1 MVGIMRYFELFAI
14 PVDYNVDLAKV
25 TKNYLELQRAVH
37 PDRHANASSRDKLLA
52 VQNTAEINDALQ
64 ILKHPVKRAEY
75 MLSELGVDI
84 RAEQQ
89 TLQDPLF
96 LMQQMEL
103 REELE
108 ELTTS
113 ADPDAAIAQFEQQI
127 KQLDSQYSAQLAE
140 QLASNDQQQ
149 WQLAADNIRKLKF
162 VYKLRDELERIEDS
176 LFDD

>member
-1 MVGIMRYFELFAI
+1 MMRYFELFAI
-14 PVDYNVDLAKV
+14 PVDYQIDLATV
-25 TKNYLELQRAVH
+25 NKNYLDLQRAVH
-37 PDRHANASSRDKLLA
+37 PDRHANSSSRDKLLA
-52 VQNTAEINDALQ
+52 VQNAAEINDALQ
-64 ILKHPVKRAEY
+64 TLKHPIKRAEY

-108 ELTTS
+108 ELS
-113 ADPDAAIAQFEQQI
+113 SSSDPDAAIAQFEQQI
-127 KQLDSQYSAQLAE
+127 KQLDNQYSAQLAE
-140 QLASNDQQQ
+140 QLASADEQQ
-149 WQLAADNIRKLKF
+149 WQQAADNIRKLKF

>member
-1 MVGIMRYFELFAI
+1 MRYFELFAV
-14 PVDYNVDLAKV
+14 PVDYNIDLATINKH
-25 TKNYLELQRAVH
+25 YLELQRTVH
-37 PDRHANASSRDKLLA
+37 PDRHANASARDKLMA
-52 VQNTAEINDALQ
+52 VQSAAEINDALQ
-64 ILKHPVKRAEY
+64 TLKHPVKRAEY

-89 TLQDPLF
+89 TLQDPMF

-108 ELTTS
+108 ELSS
-113 ADPDAAIAQFEQQI
+113 ASDPDTAIANFEKQI
-127 KQLDSQYSAQLAE
+127 KQLNEQCSAQLAE
-140 QLASNDQQQ
+140 QLASNNEQQY
-149 WQLAADNIRKLKF
+149 QLAADNIRKLKF

>member
-1 MVGIMRYFELFAI
+1 MRYFELFAI
-14 PVDYNVDLAKV
+14 PVDYNVDLATV
-25 TKNYLELQRAVH
+25 NKNYLELQRAVH

-64 ILKHPVKRAEY
+64 TLKHPVKRAEY

-108 ELTTS
+108 ELTAS

-140 QLASNDQQQ
+140 QLASDDEQQ
-149 WQLAADNIRKLKF
+149 WQLAADSIRKLKF

>member
-1 MVGIMRYFELFAI
+1 MRYFELFAV
-14 PVDYNVDLAKV
+14 PVDYNIDLA
-25 TKNYLELQRAVH
+25 TINKNYLELQRAVH
-37 PDRHANASSRDKLLA
+37 PDRHANASSRDKLMS
-52 VQNTAEINDALQ
+52 VQSAAEINDALQ
-64 ILKHPVKRAEY
+64 TLKHPVKRAEY

-108 ELTTS
+108 ELS
-113 ADPDAAIAQFEQQI
+113 SSSDPDAAIAQFEQQI
-127 KQLDSQYSAQLAE
+127 KQLDNQYSAQLAE
-140 QLASNDQQQ
+140 QLASADEQQ
-149 WQLAADNIRKLKF
+149 WQQAADNIRKLKF

>member
-1 MVGIMRYFELFAI
+1 MRYFELFAI
-14 PVDYNVDLAKV
+14 PVDYQVDLATV
-25 TKNYLELQRAVH
+25 NKNYLELQRAVH
-37 PDRHANASSRDKLLA
+37 PDRHANSSSRDKLLA
-52 VQNTAEINDALQ
+52 VQNAAEINDALQ
-64 ILKHPVKRAEY
+64 TLKHPVKRAEY

-108 ELTTS
+108 ELS
-113 ADPDAAIAQFEQQI
+113 SSQDPDAAIAQFEQQI

-140 QLASNDQQQ
+140 QLASKDEQQ

>member
-1 MVGIMRYFELFAI
+1 MRYFELFAI
-14 PVDYNVDLAKV
+14 PVDYNVDLATV
-25 TKNYLELQRAVH
+25 NKNYLELQRAVH

-89 TLQDPLF
+89 TLQDPQF

-108 ELTTS
+108 ELTAS

-140 QLASNDQQQ
+140 QLASNDEQQ

>member
-1 MVGIMRYFELFAI
+1 MRYFELFAV
-14 PVDYNVDLAKV
+14 PVDYNIDLATVNKH
-25 TKNYLELQRAVH
+25 YLELQRTVH
-37 PDRHANASSRDKLLA
+37 PDRHANASSRDKLMA
-52 VQNTAEINDALQ
+52 VQSAAEINDALQ

-89 TLQDPLF
+89 TLQDPMF

-108 ELTTS
+108 ELTS
-113 ADPDAAIAQFEQQI
+113 SRDPDTAIANFEKQI
-127 KQLDSQYSAQLAE
+127 KQLNTQYSAQLAE
-140 QLASNDQQQ
+140 QLASNDEQQY
-149 WQLAADNIRKLKF
+149 QLAADNIRKLKF

>member
-1 MVGIMRYFELFAI
+1 MRYFELFAI
-14 PVDYNVDLAKV
+14 PVDYNIDLATVNKH
-25 TKNYLELQRAVH
+25 YLELQRAVH

-64 ILKHPVKRAEY
+64 TLKHPVKRAEY

-84 RAEQQ
+84 RSEQQ

-108 ELTTS
+108 ELENGN
-113 ADPDAAIAQFEQQI
+113 DPDTAIANFEAQI
-127 KQLDSQYSAQLAE
+127 KQLDKQYSNEFAA
-140 QLASNDQQQ
+140 QLASNDEQQ
-149 WQLAADNIRKLKF
+149 WQAAADNVRKLKF

>member
-1 MVGIMRYFELFAI
+1 MRYFELFAV
-14 PVDYNVDLAKV
+14 PVDYNVDLATVNKH
-25 TKNYLELQRAVH
+25 YLELQRAVH
-37 PDRHANASSRDKLLA
+37 PDRHANASSRDKLMS
-52 VQNTAEINDALQ
+52 VQSAAEINDALQ
-64 ILKHPVKRAEY
+64 TLKHPVKRAEY

-108 ELTTS
+108 ELES
-113 ADPDAAIAQFEQQI
+113 ANDPDAAIANFEKQI
-127 KQLDSQYSAQLAE
+127 KQLNEQYSAQLAG
-140 QLASNDQQQ
+140 QLASNDEQQY
-149 WQLAADNIRKLKF
+149 QLAADNIRKLKF
-162 VYKLRDELERIEDS
+162 VYKLRDELARIEDS

>member
-1 MVGIMRYFELFAI
+1 MRYFELFAI
-14 PVDYNVDLAKV
+14 PVDYNIDLPKIN
-25 TKNYLELQRAVH
+25 KNYLELQRAVH
-37 PDRHANASSRDKLLA
+37 PDRHANASSRDKLMA
-52 VQNTAEINDALQ
+52 VQSAAEINDALQ
-64 ILKHPVKRAEY
+64 TLKHPVKRAEY

-108 ELTTS
+108 DLPR
-113 ADPDAAIAQFEQQI
+113 AGDVDVAIANFEQQI
-127 KQLDSQYSAQLAE
+127 KQLKSQYSAQLAE
-140 QLASNDQQQ
+140 QLASNDETQYQH
-149 WQLAADNIRKLKF
+149 AADNIRKLKF
-162 VYKLRDELERIEDS
+162 VYKLSDELARIEDS

>member
-1 MVGIMRYFELFAI
+1 MRYFELFAI
-14 PVDYNVDLAKV
+14 PVDYQIDLATV
-25 TKNYLELQRAVH
+25 NKNYLDLQRAVH
-37 PDRHANASSRDKLLA
+37 PDRHANSSSRDKLLA
-52 VQNTAEINDALQ
+52 VQNAAEINDALQ
-64 ILKHPVKRAEY
+64 TLKHPVKRAEY

-108 ELTTS
+108 ELS
-113 ADPDAAIAQFEQQI
+113 SSSDPDAAIGQFEQQI
-127 KQLDSQYSAQLAE
+127 KQLDGQYSAQLAV
-140 QLASNDQQQ
+140 QLASADEQQ
-149 WQLAADNIRKLKF
+149 WQQAADNIRKLKF

>member
-1 MVGIMRYFELFAI
+1 MRYFELFAV
-14 PVDYNVDLAKV
+14 PVDYNIDLA
-25 TKNYLELQRAVH
+25 TINKNYLELQRAVH
-37 PDRHANASSRDKLLA
+37 PDRHANASSRDKLMS
-52 VQNTAEINDALQ
+52 VQSAAEINDALQ
-64 ILKHPVKRAEY
+64 TLKHPVKRAEY

-89 TLQDPLF
+89 TLQDPMF

-108 ELTTS
+108 ELAS
-113 ADPDAAIAQFEQQI
+113 ASDPDAAIANFEKQI
-127 KQLDSQYSAQLAE
+127 KQLNEQYSAQLAE
-140 QLASNDQQQ
+140 QLASNDKQQYE
-149 WQLAADNIRKLKF
+149 LAADNIRKLKF

>member
-1 MVGIMRYFELFAI
+1 MRYFELFAI
-14 PVDYNVDLAKV
+14 PVDYNVDLATV
-25 TKNYLELQRAVH
+25 NKNYLELQRAVH

-64 ILKHPVKRAEY
+64 TLKHPVKRAEY

-108 ELTTS
+108 ELTAS

-140 QLASNDQQQ
+140 QLASNDEQQ

>member
-1 MVGIMRYFELFAI
+1 MRYFELFAI
-14 PVDYNVDLAKV
+14 PVDYNIDLGTVNKH
-25 TKNYLELQRAVH
+25 YLELQRAVH

-64 ILKHPVKRAEY
+64 TLKHPVKRAEY
-75 MLSELGVDI
+75 MLSEFGVDI
-84 RAEQQ
+84 RAEQK
-89 TLQDPLF
+89 TLQDPMF

-108 ELTTS
+108 ELES
-113 ADPDAAIAQFEQQI
+113 ANDPDTAIANFEAQI
-127 KQLDSQYSAQLAE
+127 KQLDKQYSNELAA
-140 QLASNDQQQ
+140 QLASNDEQQ
-149 WQLAADNIRKLKF
+149 WQAAADNVRKLKF

>member
-1 MVGIMRYFELFAI
+1 MRYFELFAI
-14 PVDYNVDLAKV
+14 PVDYNVDLVKV
-25 TKNYLELQRAVH
+25 SKNYLDLQRAVH

-52 VQNTAEINDALQ
+52 VQNAAEINDALQ

-108 ELTTS
+108 ELSTS
-113 ADPDAAIAQFEQQI
+113 HDLDTAIAHFEQQI

-140 QLASNDQQQ
+140 QLASNDEQQ